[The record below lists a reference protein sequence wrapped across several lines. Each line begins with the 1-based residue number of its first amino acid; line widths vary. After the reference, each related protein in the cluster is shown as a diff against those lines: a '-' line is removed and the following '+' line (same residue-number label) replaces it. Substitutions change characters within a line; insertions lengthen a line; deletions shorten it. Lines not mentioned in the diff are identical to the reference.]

1 MTDLSAE
8 AARSMFIQFGWTQFI
23 EYVDEQIKVQESID
37 NVESEQALFMAKG
50 RLEVL
55 RAVAAYEDTIKIME
69 EMEEYDASNL

>member
-8 AARSMFIQFGWTQFI
+8 AARTMFILDGWTQFI

-37 NVESEQALFMAKG
+37 NVESEQALFTAKG

-55 RAVAAYEDTIKIME
+55 RAVAAYEDTIKLME